1 MGDQEQD
8 AIPTTQ
14 IIFQPN
20 HGVHI
25 QMIGRLVQYQTVI
38 EVGKETKSQD
48 ERWCLIP
55 NQENLSVLYTL
66 EAQTRNIDIMEQ
78 QLRTIR
84 VE

>member
-14 IIFQPN
+14 IVFQPN

-25 QMIGRLVQYQTVI
+25 QMIGRFVQYQTVI
-38 EVGKETKSQD
+38 EVGKKTKSQD

-55 NQENLSVLYTL
+55 NQENLSVKYAL
-66 EAQTRNIDIMEQ
+66 EAQTRPA
-78 QLRTIR
+78 T
-84 VE
+84 